1 MTPYT
6 PQDVFQ
12 EYEARLAAMRAEIKR
27 LEQENASLREGLEFY
42 EKPAKSNVERYDDL
56 VRKLYAA
63 SKAKGGEG

>member
-12 EYEARLAAMRAEIKR
+12 EYEDRLAAMRAEIKR
-27 LEQENASLREGLEFY
+27 LEQESASLRAQLEFY
-42 EKPAKSNVERYDDL
+42 ERPAKSNVERYHEL
-56 VRKLYAA
+56 VKRLYAA